1 MTTPSFRDV
10 EQLSAYLD
18 GQLSQAERTRLEMLI
33 QSDPALAPVLNG
45 LRQARALLRRT
56 PPRRTPR
63 NFTLTPRMVGIR
75 PPVPRAVP
83 ALSWASAVA
92 TLLFIFTLGTNLVGQ
107 LSFGAAAPMMA
118 AAPAGVGGGQ
128 TDNTQPEYGVGGG
141 PAAATQPPVNMTVLA
156 TPTAEASTLMVPEA
170 TPPGVTRLVETTSA
184 PKARHEPGNIW
195 SFAWLSLAVLLIGAA
210 FLVRWL
216 NKRAFLRKNSSNRSG

>member
-10 EQLSAYLD
+10 ERLSAYLD
-18 GQLSQAERTRLEMLI
+18 GQLSQAKKTRLKMLL
-33 QSDPALAPVLNG
+33 QSDPALATVLNE
-45 LRQARALLRRT
+45 LRQARTLLRRT
-56 PPRRTPR
+56 PQRRTPR
-63 NFTLTPRMVGIR
+63 NFTLTPKMTGIR

-118 AAPAGVGGGQ
+118 AAPAGMGGGQ
-128 TDNTQPEYGVGGG
+128 ADNTQPEYGMGGG
-141 PAAATQPPVNMTVLA
+141 PAATQPPVNMTVLA

-170 TPPGVTRLVETTSA
+170 TPPDVTRLVEPPSA
-184 PKARHEPGNIW
+184 QKARHEPVNVWLFVW
-195 SFAWLSLAVLLIGAA
+195 SGLAVLLVGAA

-216 NKRAFLRKNSSNRSG
+216 NQQAFKKKLNKK